1 VWGLRVKK
9 QTIVGALLACLMF
22 SPLHAEEQATETK
35 AGAHPKTFVGVMW
48 PMFGPMAAPGLVE
61 LVAELKTMPNVQV
74 ETYVHQAWP
83 SLVDDLNAMPPG
95 RHTIVIGYSLGA
107 NSTAEVAN
115 RVHHVDEFIALQP
128 SELSW
133 NPDIK
138 GGSYGRFVEI
148 YNPNEWETMG
158 GMGSKKLVG
167 PNIEYIANHDSHPGA
182 QFSSQFRNLVKTEV
196 AKLST
201 AEPVEVAQAQP
212 AAPLGYAEDNKLADE
227 DGVGDDNK
235 APGTNKVVVVGSKT
249 AKVDLPRST
258 AKTHGSDLKAARADT
273 AQPVKVA
280 LADATPSPKIART
293 DVAAPQKITRA
304 ELPPLAQA
312 LPQPKAATAAMPKRV
327 DTIAFLDQLSGAVD
341 SGDLSAEPQLTAS
354 AMMDYAKRAYHVH
367 PDMTA
372 SCLPGCGQAI
382 GK

>member
-1 VWGLRVKK
+1 VKK
-9 QTIVGALLACLMF
+9 RSIVAAFAGGLLACLSF
-22 SPLHAEEQATETK
+22 SPLHAEDQATDTK
-35 AGAHPKTFVGVMW
+35 PSHPKTFVGVMW

-61 LVAELKTMPNVQV
+61 LVAELKMMPNVQV

-83 SLVDDLNAMPPG
+83 SLVDDLNDLAPG
-95 RHTIVIGYSLGA
+95 RRSIVIGYSLGA

-115 RVHHVDEFIALQP
+115 RVKHVDEFIALQP

-196 AKLST
+196 AKLS
-201 AEPVEVAQAQP
+201 AADPLEVAQTQSV
-212 AAPLGYAEDNKLADE
+212 APLAYADDGKLPD
-227 DGVGDDNK
+227 DGK
-235 APGTNKVVVVGSKT
+235 AQVAGKIGGAGKT
-249 AKVDLPRST
+249 AKADLTRST
-258 AKTHGSDLKAARADT
+258 AKVANADIKVASADTSAPMKAAR
-273 AQPVKVA
+273 P
-280 LADATPSPKIART
+280 DAAM
-293 DVAAPQKITRA
+293 PQKVERA
-304 ELPPLAQA
+304 ELAPISQAPKPPKPLA
-312 LPQPKAATAAMPKRV
+312 AAAPNKNAM
-327 DTIAFLDQLSGAVD
+327 AFLDQMSGAVD
-341 SGDLSAEPQLTAS
+341 SGDLSAEPALTTT
-354 AMMDYAKRAYHVH
+354 AMMDYAKRTYRVH

-372 SCLPGCGQAI
+372 SAR
-382 GK
+382 